1 MMKQRP
7 FTLTFAAILSLSLL
21 AVTGCGQSE
30 QSRLYTL
37 SDLSESETLISSN
50 APLTLGVGPVTLPQY
65 LDRPQMVVRQSPNR
79 LALAEFDR
87 WAESLTDTV
96 PRILT
101 ENLGALLGSERVY
114 RHPSSQRRRPDLT
127 VRIAMSRFEGTAAG
141 SALLVARW
149 EILAGDSAEPLST
162 GRVVERRDGATAGD
176 YEAMAAQLSDL
187 LKELSRI
194 VAENVVALQS

>member
-1 MMKQRP
+1 
-7 FTLTFAAILSLSLL
+7 LL
-21 AVTGCGQSE
+21 FLVAGCGQSQ

-37 SDLSESETLISSN
+37 SDLSESETLISNN
-50 APLTLGVGPVTLPQY
+50 APLTVGVGPVTLPQY
-65 LDRPQMVVRQSPNR
+65 LDRPHMVVRQSPNR
-79 LALAEFDR
+79 LAVAEFDR

-96 PRILT
+96 PRVLT

-127 VRIAMSRFEGTAAG
+127 VRIAMSRFEGTASG

-162 GRVVERRDGATAGD
+162 GRVVERRNGAAAGD

-187 LKELSRI
+187 LTELSRI
-194 VAENVVALQS
+194 IAENVVALQS